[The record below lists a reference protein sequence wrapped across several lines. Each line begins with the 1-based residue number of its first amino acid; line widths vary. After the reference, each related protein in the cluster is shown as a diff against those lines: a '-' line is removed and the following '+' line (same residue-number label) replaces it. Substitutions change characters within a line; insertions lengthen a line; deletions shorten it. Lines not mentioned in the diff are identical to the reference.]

1 MGELIEKFRRFAT
14 SGEVGLYNS
23 CSITSV
29 VLTSRKDR
37 LHRNVFTIAVFEEL
51 PFRNDRLR
59 YHTERPVRISKDLSL
74 GVVSQRVTVDDAVN
88 LYERLARK
96 GRWQQPS
103 CPELQVA
110 KLTPLEPVF
119 VPCTPGVPIHGV
131 LKNPHRYASYLFEF
145 FSEQKELYREL
156 NPNYFRGDV
165 TSLQRKVNSAVQDVI
180 PIDLEFIEDRWENII
195 FQFPVNLLK
204 VDVWGDRDG
213 KHIWVATRWHPELE
227 RSRQEVR
234 IESWVTFDE
243 TILGRTAVTTAEPLT
258 RLHVGST
265 AGRITVRISTKSGE
279 ITLYEKS
286 LHLVNR
292 VAISVRLVH
301 PEKITINVP
310 PYGKRRP
317 GFSYTVQPVSG
328 DVVKAGAFSDW
339 RTWVSKRVNLASK
352 RALERR
358 LEFVQYG
365 VGGRNE
371 WTRALSDLRQLITW
385 HGENGVYLWD
395 PYATAND
402 ILATLFACEFSGVPL
417 RVITSYSK
425 QVKGLAADGVKIC
438 SYQDW
443 VAYLKGELAEA
454 LKQRKVNLEV
464 RCQHGRHGW
473 KFHDRFLLFPGRE
486 PKVWSLGCSVNALG
500 LSHSILMKVA
510 HPRPVLEAFENLWEA
525 LAQCIVWP

>member
-1 MGELIEKFRRFAT
+1 MIEKFRRFAT
-14 SGEVGLYNS
+14 SGKVGLYNS
-23 CSITSV
+23 CSLTSV
-29 VLTSRKDR
+29 VLTSRKDG

-51 PFRNDRLR
+51 PFRNYRLR

-74 GVVSQRVTVDDAVN
+74 GVVSQRVTVDDAVI
-88 LYERLARK
+88 LYEQLARY
-96 GRWQQPS
+96 GRWQQPC

-119 VPCTPGVPIHGV
+119 VPCTPGVPIHSV

-145 FSEQKELYREL
+145 FSEQKELYQEL

-165 TSLQRKVNSAVQDVI
+165 TLLERKVYSAVQDVI
-180 PIDLEFIEDRWENII
+180 PIDLEFIGDRWENVV
-195 FQFPVNLLK
+195 FQLPVNLLK

-227 RSRQEVR
+227 SSRQEVR

-243 TILGRTAVTTAEPLT
+243 TILGSTALTTAEPLA

-265 AGRITVRISTKSGE
+265 AGKITVRISTKSGE

-286 LHLVNR
+286 FHLVNR
-292 VAISVRLVH
+292 VAMSVRLVH

-328 DVVKAGAFSDW
+328 EVVRAGAFSDW
-339 RTWVSKRVNLASK
+339 RTWVSKRMNLASK

-371 WTRALSDLRQLITW
+371 WARALNDLRQLITW

-402 ILATLFACEFSGVPL
+402 ILATLFACEFSGAPL

-425 QVKGLAADGVKIC
+425 QVRNVAVAGGVRVDD
-438 SYQDW
+438 YQEW
-443 VAYLKGELAEA
+443 VALLKNELAEG

-464 RCQHGRHGW
+464 RCQHGQHGW
-473 KFHDRFLLFPGRE
+473 EFHDRFLLFPGRE

-510 HPRPVLEAFENLWEA
+510 HPRPVLDAFENLWEA